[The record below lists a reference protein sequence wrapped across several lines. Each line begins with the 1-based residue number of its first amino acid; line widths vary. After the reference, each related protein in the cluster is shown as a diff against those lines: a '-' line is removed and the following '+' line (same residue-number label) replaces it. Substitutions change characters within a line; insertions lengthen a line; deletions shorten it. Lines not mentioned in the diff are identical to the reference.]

1 MQTRD
6 ADDDNGCGGYDP
18 RSDGAVR
25 LWVAAT
31 RLYAQDALIASLG
44 RTSADGG
51 RALRDL
57 RSLDQRQLRT
67 LCEPLG
73 ADVEAVARAIEKCI
87 ARGEG
92 AGIKA
97 KKQRKKAA

>member
-1 MQTRD
+1 MRD
-6 ADDDNGCGGYDP
+6 VDADNGCGGYDP

-44 RTSADGG
+44 RQSADNG

-57 RSLDQRQLRT
+57 RGSQRQLRT

-73 ADVEAVARAIEKCI
+73 ADVEAVARAIEQCI
-87 ARGEG
+87 KAGEG